1 MILVVRLAN
10 QQVVWRGRNAQSAI
24 HSGRF
29 AQYLRLVRAIR
40 IVLKSKCVML
50 SVDRRGLLMRL
61 NELVRGIGV
70 QYERFVDQMLFGR
83 RRVVLLLVVENVSK
97 RVDVRFH
104 SML

>member
-1 MILVVRLAN
+1 MILFVQLIT
-10 QQVVWRGRNAQSAI
+10 QQIVWRGSDAQSAIHI

-61 NELVRGIGV
+61 NELVRRIGA

-83 RRVVLLLVVENVSK
+83 R
-97 RVDVRFH
+97 
-104 SML
+104 